1 MYTILI
7 KIRRRSADVSVYTT
21 WRIDNYPELNRRVT
35 KREYE
40 KLLDFAV
47 ELGVENGYMQ
57 EMESA
62 KVCYIPP
69 FDGEGIKA

>member
-1 MYTILI
+1 MCQYTPLEDLD
-7 KIRRRSADVSVYTT
+7 A
-21 WRIDNYPELNRRVT
+21 YPELKRRVT

-62 KVCYIPP
+62 RKSYIPP
-69 FDGEGIKA
+69 FDGKGVVMQ

>member
-1 MYTILI
+1 M
-7 KIRRRSADVSVYTT
+7 
-21 WRIDNYPELNRRVT
+21 T

-62 KVCYIPP
+62 RKSISRHLMEK
-69 FDGEGIKA
+69 G

>member
-1 MYTILI
+1 MCQYTPLGGL
-7 KIRRRSADVSVYTT
+7 
-21 WRIDNYPELNRRVT
+21 DNYPELNRRVT

-57 EMESA
+57 EMESLLYST
-62 KVCYIPP
+62 V
-69 FDGEGIKA
+69 